1 MTLVSYHDELPS
13 VIEYLS
19 LRDSVKFSPRSVE
32 AAAKGLPGSLY
43 TVTAR
48 KDGRAVGMARIVG
61 DGGCSFL
68 VVDVIVIPE
77 LQGQGIGSELMN
89 RLSSWMDGNVPPGGM
104 VILAADEPGRRL
116 YQRHGF
122 HYSAPESLGMK
133 KHYPV

>member
-77 LQGQGIGSELMN
+77 LMN
-89 RLSSWMDGNVPPGGM
+89 RLNSWMVVNVPPGGM
-104 VILAADEPGRRL
+104 VILTADEPGRKF
-116 YQRHGF
+116 YERHGF
-122 HYSAPESLGMK
+122 SYSAAESLGM
-133 KHYPV
+133 